1 MTKQRKQADPDLL
14 ARLWQ
19 NLVLSWRLMFDR
31 RVSGTAKLIPVAM
44 LAYILSPID
53 LLPDVLLPFGVAD
66 DIGVLLLGL
75 QWFIRSAPPG
85 VVDEYRAGRRAPTQ
99 AHDPDAPQ
107 IIDGEYHAYDDDNN
121 DY

>member
-1 MTKQRKQADPDLL
+1 MTKQKRQADPDLL

-19 NLVLSWRLMFDR
+19 NLVLSWRLLLDR
-31 RVSGTAKLIPVAM
+31 RVSSTAKLIPVAM
-44 LAYILSPID
+44 IAYILSPID

-85 VVDEYRAGRRAPTQ
+85 VVDEYRGGRPAPAQ
-99 AHDPDAPQ
+99 DSDPNAPQ
-107 IIDGEYHAYDDDNN
+107 IIEGQYHIYDNDDENR
-121 DY
+121 

>member
-1 MTKQRKQADPDLL
+1 MTKHKKQADPDLL

-19 NLVLSWRLMFDR
+19 NLMLSWRLMFDR
-31 RVSGTAKLIPVAM
+31 RVSRTAKLIPVAM

-85 VVDEYRAGRRAPTQ
+85 VVDEYRGGRRAPAQ
-99 AHDPDAPQ
+99 VNDPDAPQ
-107 IIDGEYHAYDDDNN
+107 IIDGQYHVSDDDN
-121 DY
+121 DD

>member
-31 RVSGTAKLIPVAM
+31 RVSGTAKLIPMAM

-53 LLPDVLLPFGVAD
+53 LLPDVLLPFGVVD

-85 VVDEYRAGRRAPTQ
+85 VVDEYRGGRRAPAQ
-99 AHDPDAPQ
+99 VQDPDAPQ
-107 IIDGEYHAYDDDNN
+107 IIDGEYHVYGDDND

>member
-1 MTKQRKQADPDLL
+1 MTKQKTQADPDLL
-14 ARLWQ
+14 ARLWR
-19 NLVLSWRLMFDR
+19 NLVLAWRLMFDR

-44 LAYILSPID
+44 VAYILSPID

-85 VVDEYRAGRRAPTQ
+85 VVAEYRGRRPSRGQ

-107 IIDGEYHAYDDDNN
+107 IIDGHYEIHDDN
-121 DY
+121 